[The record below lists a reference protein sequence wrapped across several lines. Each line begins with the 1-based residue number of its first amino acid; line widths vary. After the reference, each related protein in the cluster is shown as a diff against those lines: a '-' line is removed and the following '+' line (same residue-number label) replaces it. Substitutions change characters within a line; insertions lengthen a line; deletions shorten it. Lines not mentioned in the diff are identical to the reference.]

1 MARRPTPCG
10 QRIQPLFAR
19 SENVKKKTV
28 KMIFDLF
35 GLDLVRQQPTSLGLG
50 RDSPED
56 RLLDA
61 HPVCKDPPRLGKDRT
76 GTLKQRMA
84 DCLGNPRGATLAI
97 RVLRLAVPDHAR
109 RAHRQR
115 VRAEPQLGLQ
125 STAMAKAARTDTRQI
140 RAQAAAVAIG
150 DLGQLG
156 QRRLRPQVVFK
167 CAILPGL
174 DVFLRLLLRRVFLIH
189 VSLPARGLC
198 ELTGNE
204 VKGTAYA
211 PACSERALVITTA
224 W

>member
-84 DCLGNPRGATLAI
+84 DCLGNPRGAALAM
-97 RVLRLAVPDHAR
+97 RVLRPAIRDHAR
-109 RAHRQR
+109 RTHRQR
-115 VRAEPQLGLQ
+115 VRAQPELCLET
-125 STAMAKAARTDTRQI
+125 TAMAKA
-140 RAQAAAVAIG
+140 VG
-150 DLGQLG
+150 
-156 QRRLRPQVVFK
+156 P
-167 CAILPGL
+167 
-174 DVFLRLLLRRVFLIH
+174 
-189 VSLPARGLC
+189 
-198 ELTGNE
+198 
-204 VKGTAYA
+204 
-211 PACSERALVITTA
+211 
-224 W
+224 